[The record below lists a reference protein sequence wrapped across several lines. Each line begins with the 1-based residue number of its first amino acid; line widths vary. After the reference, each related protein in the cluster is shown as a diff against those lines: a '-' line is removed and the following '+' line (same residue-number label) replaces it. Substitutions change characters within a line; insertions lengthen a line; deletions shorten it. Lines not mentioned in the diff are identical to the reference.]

1 LNNLIILSK
10 VLYKMMKSTI
20 IAIALTSVNAFC
32 IPGVNHCVNEQH
44 VGVCFYDK
52 KFEGAYLPGK
62 VWINP
67 LTTTCFNQRVTTGGD
82 VDRYENQKVGVLDS
96 KIVFP
101 LITVRYAIC
110 PNLQRDEQGCIH
122 NVTVMMKELGRK
134 FEDVLIE
141 EELPNFLN
149 SFMSTWT
156 TEEAWST
163 RFSEIEELIHEQL
176 QKYINSVDMPLTITR
191 VAIPE
196 KPRLDETQTKRF
208 AARAD
213 QAKIEEET
221 KRDRATSIAEHAI
234 LKAKANSETEIAK
247 HKQDSEHLRKMKD
260 LDHEK
265 NVAIQ
270 KKKIAEIDAQTL
282 EVSSMAESNA
292 NDLLLTPA
300 YLKLKEIE
308 AMARIQSVV
317 YTNGENT
324 VLGQVSVTETKKTAD
339 GRTPIRIV

>member
-1 LNNLIILSK
+1 
-10 VLYKMMKSTI
+10 
-20 IAIALTSVNAFC
+20 
-32 IPGVNHCVNEQH
+32 
-44 VGVCFYDK
+44 
-52 KFEGAYLPGK
+52 
-62 VWINP
+62 
-67 LTTTCFNQRVTTGGD
+67 
-82 VDRYENQKVGVLDS
+82 
-96 KIVFP
+96 
-101 LITVRYAIC
+101 
-110 PNLQRDEQGCIH
+110 
-122 NVTVMMKELGRK
+122 MMKEIGRK

-156 TEEAWST
+156 TEQAWST

-176 QKYINSVDMPLTITR
+176 QKYIDSVGMPLTITR

-208 AARAD
+208 AARAE
-213 QAKIEEET
+213 QAKIVEEA
-221 KRDRATSIAEHAI
+221 KRDSASSTAKHAI
-234 LKAKANSETEIAK
+234 LQATANSDTEISK
-247 HKQDSEHLRKMKD
+247 HKQDSQHLRAMKE
-260 LDHEK
+260 LEHEQ
-265 NVAIQ
+265 NVASQ
-270 KKKIAEIDAQTL
+270 NKKIAVIDAETL

-308 AMARIQSVV
+308 AMSRIQSVV

-339 GRTPIRIV
+339 GKTPIRIV

>member
-1 LNNLIILSK
+1 MI
-10 VLYKMMKSTI
+10 KSTI
-20 IAIALTSVNAFC
+20 VAIAITTASAYC

-44 VGVCFYDK
+44 VGVCFHDK

-62 VWINP
+62 IWINP

-110 PNLQRDEQGCIH
+110 PDLQRDEQGCLH
-122 NVTVMMKELGRK
+122 NVTVMMKDLGRK

-176 QKYINSVDMPLTITR
+176 QKYINSVEMPLTITR

-208 AARAD
+208 AARAE

-247 HKQDSEHLRKMKD
+247 HKQDNEHLRKIKE
-260 LDHEK
+260 LEHEK

-282 EVSSMAESNA
+282 EVKSLAESNA
-292 NDLLLTPA
+292 NDLLLTDA

-308 AMARIQSVV
+308 AMSRIQSIV
-317 YTNGENT
+317 YTNGEKT
-324 VLGQVSVTETKKTAD
+324 VLGQVSVNEAKKTAN
-339 GRTPIRIV
+339 GQIPIRIV

>member
-1 LNNLIILSK
+1 
-10 VLYKMMKSTI
+10 MMKSTI

-44 VGVCFYDK
+44 VGVCFYDR

-110 PNLQRDEQGCIH
+110 PELQRDEAGCLH
-122 NVTVMMKELGRK
+122 NVTVMMKEIGRK

-156 TEEAWST
+156 TEQAWST

-176 QKYINSVDMPLTITR
+176 QKYIDSVGMPLTITR

-208 AARAD
+208 AARAE
-213 QAKIEEET
+213 QAKIVEEA
-221 KRDRATSIAEHAI
+221 KRDSASSTAKHAI
-234 LKAKANSETEIAK
+234 LQAKANSDTEISK
-247 HKQDSEHLRKMKD
+247 HKQDSQHLRAMKE
-260 LDHEK
+260 LEHEQ
-265 NVAIQ
+265 NVATQ
-270 KKKIAEIDAQTL
+270 NKKIAVIDAETL

-292 NDLLLTPA
+292 NDVLLTPA

-308 AMARIQSVV
+308 AMSRIQSVV

-324 VLGQVSVTETKKTAD
+324 VLGQVSVTETKKRSD
-339 GRTPIRIV
+339 GKIPIRIV